1 MRCRNSEY
9 TAAAD
14 GRRAFI
20 SGQDGSAGTAVVLRD
35 GRRALW
41 TDGRYFLAA
50 DRQLDCEWLLM
61 KAREPGVPTMSAWL
75 AQELAE
81 GSKVGVDAALMAAT
95 SYLELQLRLK
105 ESGLELVAEKVNLV
119 DAVWS
124 PQERPPRVKDDL
136 FVHELSFAGVEW
148 THKVA
153 QVREEMKKQDVDL
166 LVVTAL
172 DEVAWLLNLRG
183 NDIPYNTGGWGR
195 LVVQH
200 RWVGWQVVQ
209 QRYGRW
215 HRWVGVAG
223 GTTKAWQVAQVGGG
237 GRWYNT
243 VFRSYLL
250 VDHKDVT
257 LFIDNERIPP
267 VVDFHLH
274 IGQCF
279 DNVCFHVTEY
289 DNLVPRLQAAAA
301 SSDVKRV
308 LLPKKYAYTGGVSY
322 AIYSAVPADK
332 RVSAVS
338 PVVALKARKNDVEAK
353 GMKAAHLRDAVAL
366 VDFLAFLEKERL
378 DEYRAEQEHFLRPS
392 FFSVSAYGTNGAII
406 HYRPTNATTRA
417 ITKDAPYLLD
427 SGGQYFDGTTDV
439 TRTLHFGAPTELQK
453 EAYTRVLMG
462 AVDLTLLVFPKGTS
476 DVNVDVITRRSTFWY
491 LYQAGLDYKHGT
503 GHGIGMFL
511 NIHECKMNIKI

>member
-1 MRCRNSEY
+1 
-9 TAAAD
+9 
-14 GRRAFI
+14 
-20 SGQDGSAGTAVVLRD
+20 
-35 GRRALW
+35 
-41 TDGRYFLAA
+41 
-50 DRQLDCEWLLM
+50 
-61 KAREPGVPTMSAWL
+61 
-75 AQELAE
+75 
-81 GSKVGVDAALMAAT
+81 MAAT

-183 NDIPYNTGGWGR
+183 NDIP
-195 LVVQH
+195 
-200 RWVGWQVVQ
+200 
-209 QRYGRW
+209 
-215 HRWVGVAG
+215 
-223 GTTKAWQVAQVGGG
+223 
-237 GRWYNT
+237 YNT

-366 VDFLAFLEKERL
+366 VDFLAFLEKEVESGREWDELSAAQRL

-476 DVNVDVITRRSTFWY
+476 DVNVDVITRRY

-511 NIHECKMNIKI
+511 NIHECKMNIKIWYVT